1 MAKMTGLG
9 KGLDAL
15 FGGTPMP
22 GAPLGGAPEEIS
34 EEEIKE
40 LENSGNLR
48 SLKITEVEPNRDQ
61 PRKTFN
67 QESLEELA
75 ESIKV
80 YGVIQ
85 PIVVSKKD
93 GYYCIVA
100 GERRWRAAKIAGLEE
115 IPAIIRDDDEQINK
129 EIALIENIQREDLNP
144 LEKALGIRH
153 LMDKYG
159 LTQEQ
164 VSKKIGKS
172 RSSVSN
178 TLRILYLAPD
188 VLELVKQGKLT
199 EGHCKALAG
208 IEDPERQYAAAIRM
222 VDKGESVRQ
231 AESKNRIA
239 RKEREKRID
248 PRYRYL
254 YDDIEDKFQG
264 FFGTKVKL
272 DQGKR
277 KGRIII
283 EYSNNDDLE
292 RMLNLIK

>member
-1 MAKMTGLG
+1 MKMAKMTGLG

-15 FGGTPMP
+15 FGGMP
-22 GAPLGGAPEEIS
+22 V
-34 EEEIKE
+34 EEEQMQ
-40 LENSGNLR
+40 ENDILKN
-48 SLKITEVEPNRDQ
+48 LKITEVEPNRNQ
-61 PRKTFN
+61 PRKNFE

-75 ESIKV
+75 ESIKT
-80 YGVIQ
+80 YGIIQ

-93 GYYCIVA
+93 GYYSIVA
-100 GERRWRAAKIAGLEE
+100 GERRWRAAKLAGLEE
-115 IPAIIRDDDEQINK
+115 IPAIVRDDDEQINK

-144 LEKALGIRH
+144 FEKALGIRH
-153 LMDKYG
+153 LMEKYG

-164 VSKKIGKS
+164 VAKKLGKS
-172 RSSVSN
+172 RSSISN
-178 TLRILYLAPD
+178 TVRVLYLTPD

-208 IEDPERQYAAAIRM
+208 IEDADRQYAAALRM
-222 VDKGESVRQ
+222 VDRGETVRQ
-231 AESKNRIA
+231 AESKNRITK
-239 RKEREKRID
+239 KEQKID

-254 YDDIEDKFQG
+254 YEDIEDRFQG

-283 EYSNNDDLE
+283 EYNNNEDLE
-292 RMLNLIK
+292 RMLTLIK

>member
-1 MAKMTGLG
+1 MAKPKKTGLG

-15 FGGTPMP
+15 FG
-22 GAPLGGAPEEIS
+22 ASPLVTEV
-34 EEEIKE
+34 EEEQTKE
-40 LENSGNLR
+40 QVEDNENLKT
-48 SLKITEVEPNRDQ
+48 LKITDVEPNRDQ

-75 ESIKV
+75 DSIKT

-85 PIVVSKKD
+85 PIVVTKKD
-93 GYYCIVA
+93 GYYAIVA

-115 IPAIIRDDDEQINK
+115 IPAIIRDDDEQTHK

-144 LEKALGIRH
+144 YEKALGIRQ

-178 TLRILYLAPD
+178 TVRVLYLAPD
-188 VLELVKQGKLT
+188 VLELVKQGKLS

-208 IEDPERQYAAAIRM
+208 ISDPKRQYEAAIRM
-222 VDKGESVRQ
+222 IERGESVRQ
-231 AESKNRIA
+231 AESKNRTTK
-239 RKEREKRID
+239 KEKKLD
-248 PRYRYL
+248 PKYQYL
-254 YDDIEDKFQG
+254 YEDIEDRFQG

-283 EYSNNDDLE
+283 EYHNNEDLE
-292 RMLNLIK
+292 RLLNLIKGE

>member
-1 MAKMTGLG
+1 MAKPKKTGLG

-15 FGGTPMP
+15 FG
-22 GAPLGGAPEEIS
+22 ASPLVTEV
-34 EEEIKE
+34 EEEQPKE
-40 LENSGNLR
+40 QIEDNENLKT
-48 SLKITEVEPNRDQ
+48 LKITDVEPNRDQ

-75 ESIKV
+75 DSIKT

-85 PIVVSKKD
+85 PIVVTKKD
-93 GYYCIVA
+93 GYYAIVA

-115 IPAIIRDDDEQINK
+115 IPAIIRDDDEQTNK

-144 LEKALGIRH
+144 YEKALGIRQ

-178 TLRILYLAPD
+178 TVRVLYLAPD
-188 VLELVKQGKLT
+188 VLELVKQGKLS

-208 IEDPERQYAAAIRM
+208 ISDPKRQYEAAIRM
-222 VDKGESVRQ
+222 IERGESVRQ
-231 AESKNRIA
+231 AESKNRTTK
-239 RKEREKRID
+239 KEKKLD
-248 PRYRYL
+248 PKYKYL
-254 YDDIEDKFQG
+254 YEDIEDRFQG

-283 EYSNNDDLE
+283 EYHNNDDLE
-292 RMLNLIK
+292 RMLNLIKGE

>member
-15 FGGTPMP
+15 FGGS
-22 GAPLGGAPEEIS
+22 PLEVQSKEI
-34 EEEIKE
+34 EQIENNEIE
-40 LENSGNLR
+40 DNENLK

-80 YGVIQ
+80 YGIIQ
-85 PIVVSKKD
+85 PIVVSKRD
-93 GYYCIVA
+93 GYYSIVA
-100 GERRWRAAKIAGLEE
+100 GERRWRAAKLAGLEE

-164 VSKKIGKS
+164 VAKKLGKS

-178 TLRILYLAPD
+178 TVRILYLAPD

-222 VDKGESVRQ
+222 VDKGETVRQ

-239 RKEREKRID
+239 RKEQEKRYD

-254 YDDIEDKFQG
+254 YDDIEDSFQG

-283 EYSNNDDLE
+283 EYSNNEDLE

>member
-15 FGGTPMP
+15 FGGVQMQDSE
-22 GAPLGGAPEEIS
+22 PEIN
-34 EEEIKE
+34 
-40 LENSGNLR
+40 ENDILR
-48 SLKITEVEPNRDQ
+48 NLKITEVEPNREQ
-61 PRKTFN
+61 PRKIFN
-67 QESLEELA
+67 QEALEELA
-75 ESIKV
+75 DSIKT

-85 PIVVSKKD
+85 PIVVAKQD
-93 GYYCIVA
+93 GYFSIVA
-100 GERRWRAAKIAGLEE
+100 GERRWRAAKIAGLQE
-115 IPAIIRDDDEQINK
+115 IPAIVRDDDEQTNK

-144 LEKALGIRH
+144 YEKAVGIRY

-159 LTQEQ
+159 MTQEE

-178 TLRILYLAPD
+178 TVRILNLAPN
-188 VLELVKQGKLT
+188 VLELVKMGKLT

-208 IEDPERQYAAAIRM
+208 ITDEKRQYEAAMRM
-222 VDKGESVRQ
+222 IERGESVRQ
-231 AESKNRIA
+231 AESKNRTA
-239 RKEREKRID
+239 KKEKKLD
-248 PRYRYL
+248 SQYRYL
-254 YDDIEDKFQG
+254 YEDIEDKFQG

-277 KGRIII
+277 KGKIII
-283 EYSNNDDLE
+283 EYNNNEDLE

>member
-1 MAKMTGLG
+1 MPKMTGLG
-9 KGLDAL
+9 KGVDAL
-15 FGGTPMP
+15 FGGAPMEMQ
-22 GAPLGGAPEEIS
+22 EEQK
-34 EEEIKE
+34 EEEIE
-40 LENSGNLR
+40 SNENLK
-48 SLKITEVEPNRDQ
+48 SLKITEVEPNREQ
-61 PRKTFN
+61 PRKNFN

-75 ESIKV
+75 ESIKT

-85 PIVVSKKD
+85 PIVVSKRD
-93 GYYCIVA
+93 GYYGIVA

-115 IPAIIRDDDEQINK
+115 IPAIIRDDDEQTNK

-144 LEKALGIRH
+144 FEKALGIRR

-164 VSKKIGKS
+164 VSKKLGKS
-172 RSSVSN
+172 RSSISN
-178 TLRILYLAPD
+178 TVRILYLAPD

-208 IEDPERQYAAAIRM
+208 IEDADRQYAAALRM
-222 VDKGESVRQ
+222 IDRGESVRQ
-231 AESKNRIA
+231 AESKNRIT
-239 RKEREKRID
+239 KNEKKID
-248 PRYRYL
+248 PKYRYL
-254 YDDIEDKFQG
+254 YEDIEDRFQG

-283 EYSNNDDLE
+283 EYHNNEDLE
-292 RMLNLIK
+292 RMLNLIKGE

>member
-1 MAKMTGLG
+1 MAKPKKTGLG

-15 FGGTPMP
+15 FG
-22 GAPLGGAPEEIS
+22 ASPLVTEV
-34 EEEIKE
+34 EEEQPKE
-40 LENSGNLR
+40 QIEDNENLKT
-48 SLKITEVEPNRDQ
+48 LKITDVEPNRDQ
-61 PRKTFN
+61 PRKIFN

-75 ESIKV
+75 DSIKT

-85 PIVVSKKD
+85 PIVVTKKE
-93 GYYCIVA
+93 GYYAIVA

-115 IPAIIRDDDEQINK
+115 IPAIIRDDDEQTNK

-144 LEKALGIRH
+144 YEKALGIRQ

-178 TLRILYLAPD
+178 TVRVLYLAPD
-188 VLELVKQGKLT
+188 VLELVKQGKLS

-208 IEDPERQYAAAIRM
+208 ISDPKRQYEAAIRM
-222 VDKGESVRQ
+222 IERGESVRQ
-231 AESKNRIA
+231 AESKNRTTK
-239 RKEREKRID
+239 KEKKLD
-248 PRYRYL
+248 PKYQYL
-254 YDDIEDKFQG
+254 YEDIEDRFQG

-277 KGRIII
+277 QGRIII
-283 EYSNNDDLE
+283 EYHNNDDLE
-292 RMLNLIK
+292 RMLNLIKGE

>member
-1 MAKMTGLG
+1 MPKMTGLG

-15 FGGTPMP
+15 FGSSPMEMQN
-22 GAPLGGAPEEIS
+22 EEK
-34 EEEIKE
+34 EEV
-40 LENSGNLR
+40 ENNENLK
-48 SLKITEVEPNRDQ
+48 SLKITEVEPNREQ
-61 PRKTFN
+61 PRKNFN

-75 ESIKV
+75 ESIKT

-85 PIVVSKKD
+85 PIVVSKRD
-93 GYYCIVA
+93 GYYGIVA

-115 IPAIIRDDDEQINK
+115 IPAIIRDDDEQTNK

-144 LEKALGIRH
+144 FEKALGIRR

-164 VSKKIGKS
+164 VSKKLGKS
-172 RSSVSN
+172 RSSISN
-178 TLRILYLAPD
+178 TVRILYLAPD

-208 IEDPERQYAAAIRM
+208 IEDADRQYAAALRM
-222 VDKGESVRQ
+222 IDRGESVRQ
-231 AESKNRIA
+231 AESKNRIT
-239 RKEREKRID
+239 KNEKKID
-248 PRYRYL
+248 PKYRYL
-254 YDDIEDKFQG
+254 YEDIEDRFQG

-283 EYSNNDDLE
+283 EYHNNEDLE
-292 RMLNLIK
+292 RMLNLIKGEQSI

>member
-1 MAKMTGLG
+1 MPKMTGLG

-15 FGGTPMP
+15 FGGSTMEIQEEQT
-22 GAPLGGAPEEIS
+22 EEI
-34 EEEIKE
+34 ENKE
-40 LENSGNLR
+40 NLK
-48 SLKITEVEPNRDQ
+48 SLKITEVEPNREQ
-61 PRKTFN
+61 PRKNFN

-75 ESIKV
+75 ESIKT

-85 PIVVSKKD
+85 PIVVSKQD
-93 GYYCIVA
+93 GYYGIVA
-100 GERRWRAAKIAGLEE
+100 GERRWRAAKLAGLEE
-115 IPAIIRDDDEQINK
+115 IPAIIRNDDEQTNK

-144 LEKALGIRH
+144 FEKALGIRR

-164 VSKKIGKS
+164 VSKKLGKS
-172 RSSVSN
+172 RSSISN
-178 TLRILYLAPD
+178 TVRILYLAPD

-208 IEDPERQYAAAIRM
+208 IEDADRQYAAALRM
-222 VDKGESVRQ
+222 IDRGESVRQ
-231 AESKNRIA
+231 AESKNRIT
-239 RKEREKRID
+239 KNEKKID
-248 PRYRYL
+248 PKYKYL
-254 YDDIEDKFQG
+254 YEDIEDRFQG

-283 EYSNNDDLE
+283 EYHNNEDLE
-292 RMLNLIK
+292 RMLNLIKGEENL

>member
-15 FGGTPMP
+15 FGG
-22 GAPLGGAPEEIS
+22 APLEEKN
-34 EEEIKE
+34 EEAEII
-40 LENSGNLR
+40 ENEENLR

-61 PRKTFN
+61 PRKTFK

-75 ESIKV
+75 ESIKT
-80 YGVIQ
+80 YGIIQ
-85 PIVVSKKD
+85 PIVVSKKE
-93 GYYCIVA
+93 GYYSIVA
-100 GERRWRAAKIAGLEE
+100 GERRWRAAKLAGLEE
-115 IPAIIRDDDEQINK
+115 IPAIVRDDDEQINK

-144 LEKALGIRH
+144 FEKALGIRH
-153 LMDKYG
+153 LMEKYG

-164 VSKKIGKS
+164 VAKKLGKS
-172 RSSVSN
+172 RSSISN
-178 TLRILYLAPD
+178 TVRVLYLTPD

-208 IEDPERQYAAAIRM
+208 IEDADRQYAAALRM
-222 VDKGESVRQ
+222 VDRGETVRQ

-239 RKEREKRID
+239 RKEQKVD

-254 YDDIEDKFQG
+254 YEDIEDKFQG

-277 KGRIII
+277 KGKIII
-283 EYSNNDDLE
+283 EYNNNEDLE
-292 RMLNLIK
+292 RMLNLLK

>member
-1 MAKMTGLG
+1 MPKMTGLG

-15 FGGTPMP
+15 FGS
-22 GAPLGGAPEEIS
+22 ASI
-34 EEEIKE
+34 
-40 LENSGNLR
+40 ENNEDIEQIESNENLK
-48 SLKITEVEPNRDQ
+48 SLKIAEVEPNRDQ

-75 ESIKV
+75 ESIKT
-80 YGVIQ
+80 YGIIQ
-85 PIVVSKKD
+85 PIVVSKQN
-93 GYYCIVA
+93 GYYAIVA

-115 IPAIIRDDDEQINK
+115 IPAIIRDDNEQINK

-188 VLELVKQGKLT
+188 VLELVK
-199 EGHCKALAG
+199 
-208 IEDPERQYAAAIRM
+208 
-222 VDKGESVRQ
+222 
-231 AESKNRIA
+231 
-239 RKEREKRID
+239 
-248 PRYRYL
+248 
-254 YDDIEDKFQG
+254 
-264 FFGTKVKL
+264 
-272 DQGKR
+272 
-277 KGRIII
+277 
-283 EYSNNDDLE
+283 
-292 RMLNLIK
+292 

>member
-1 MAKMTGLG
+1 MAKPKKTGLG

-15 FGGTPMP
+15 FG
-22 GAPLGGAPEEIS
+22 ASPLVTEV
-34 EEEIKE
+34 EEEQPKE
-40 LENSGNLR
+40 QIEDNENLKT
-48 SLKITEVEPNRDQ
+48 LKITDVEPNRDQ

-75 ESIKV
+75 DSIKT

-85 PIVVSKKD
+85 PIVVTKKD
-93 GYYCIVA
+93 GYYAIVA

-115 IPAIIRDDDEQINK
+115 IPAIIRDDDEQTNK

-144 LEKALGIRH
+144 YEKALGIRQ

-178 TLRILYLAPD
+178 TVRVLYLAPD
-188 VLELVKQGKLT
+188 VLELVKQGKLS

-208 IEDPERQYAAAIRM
+208 ISDPKRQYEAAIRM
-222 VDKGESVRQ
+222 IERGESVRQ
-231 AESKNRIA
+231 AESKNRTTK
-239 RKEREKRID
+239 KEKKLD
-248 PRYRYL
+248 PKYQYL
-254 YDDIEDKFQG
+254 YEDIEDRFQG

-283 EYSNNDDLE
+283 EYHNNDDLE
-292 RMLNLIK
+292 RMLNLIKGE

>member
-1 MAKMTGLG
+1 MAKPKKTGLG

-15 FGGTPMP
+15 FG
-22 GAPLGGAPEEIS
+22 ASPLVTEV
-34 EEEIKE
+34 EEEQPKE
-40 LENSGNLR
+40 QIEDNENLKT
-48 SLKITEVEPNRDQ
+48 LKITDVEPNRDQ
-61 PRKTFN
+61 PRKIFN

-75 ESIKV
+75 DSIKT

-85 PIVVSKKD
+85 PIVVTKKE
-93 GYYCIVA
+93 GYYAIVA

-115 IPAIIRDDDEQINK
+115 IPAIIRDDDEQTNK

-144 LEKALGIRH
+144 YEKALGIRQ

-164 VSKKIGKS
+164 GSKKIGKS

-178 TLRILYLAPD
+178 TVRVLYLAPD
-188 VLELVKQGKLT
+188 VLELVKQGKLS

-208 IEDPERQYAAAIRM
+208 ISDPKRQYEAAIRM
-222 VDKGESVRQ
+222 IERGESVRQ
-231 AESKNRIA
+231 AESKNRTTK
-239 RKEREKRID
+239 KEKKLD
-248 PRYRYL
+248 PKYQYL
-254 YDDIEDKFQG
+254 YEDIEDRFQG

-283 EYSNNDDLE
+283 EYHNNDDLE
-292 RMLNLIK
+292 RMLNLIKGE

>member
-15 FGGTPMP
+15 FGG
-22 GAPLGGAPEEIS
+22 APIEQSVEEKEEIIESS
-34 EEEIKE
+34 E
-40 LENSGNLR
+40 NLK

-75 ESIKV
+75 ESIKT

-85 PIVVSKKD
+85 PIVVSKKE
-93 GYYCIVA
+93 GYYSIVA

-115 IPAIIRDDDEQINK
+115 IPAIIRDDEEQVNK

-144 LEKALGIRH
+144 FEKALGIRH
-153 LMDKYG
+153 LMEKYG

-164 VSKKIGKS
+164 VSKKLGKS
-172 RSSVSN
+172 RSAISN
-178 TLRILYLAPD
+178 TVRILYLAPD

-208 IEDPERQYAAAIRM
+208 IEDADRQYAAALRM
-222 VDKGESVRQ
+222 IDRGESVRQ
-231 AESKNRIA
+231 AESKNRLA
-239 RKEREKRID
+239 KKEKKMD
-248 PRYRYL
+248 PKYRYL
-254 YDDIEDKFQG
+254 YEDIEDRFQG

-283 EYSNNDDLE
+283 EYSNNEDLE
-292 RMLNLIK
+292 RMLSLIK

>member
-1 MAKMTGLG
+1 MAKPKKTGLG
-9 KGLDAL
+9 KVLDAL
-15 FGGTPMP
+15 FG
-22 GAPLGGAPEEIS
+22 ASPLVTEV
-34 EEEIKE
+34 EEEQTKE
-40 LENSGNLR
+40 QVEDNENLKT
-48 SLKITEVEPNRDQ
+48 LKITDVEPNRDQ

-75 ESIKV
+75 DSIKT

-85 PIVVSKKD
+85 PIVVTKKD
-93 GYYCIVA
+93 GYYAIVA

-115 IPAIIRDDDEQINK
+115 IPAIIRDDDEQTNK

-144 LEKALGIRH
+144 YEKALGIRQ

-178 TLRILYLAPD
+178 TVRVLYLAPD
-188 VLELVKQGKLT
+188 VLELVKQGKLS

-208 IEDPERQYAAAIRM
+208 ISDPKRQYEAAIRM
-222 VDKGESVRQ
+222 IERGESVRQ
-231 AESKNRIA
+231 AESKNRTTK
-239 RKEREKRID
+239 KEKKLD
-248 PRYRYL
+248 PKYQYL
-254 YDDIEDKFQG
+254 YEDIEDRFQG

-283 EYSNNDDLE
+283 EYHNNDDLE
-292 RMLNLIK
+292 RMLNLIKGE

>member
-1 MAKMTGLG
+1 MAKPKKTGLG

-15 FGGTPMP
+15 FG
-22 GAPLGGAPEEIS
+22 ASPLVTEV
-34 EEEIKE
+34 EEEQTKE
-40 LENSGNLR
+40 QVEDNENLKT
-48 SLKITEVEPNRDQ
+48 LKITDVEPNRDQ

-75 ESIKV
+75 DSIKT

-85 PIVVSKKD
+85 PIVVTKKD
-93 GYYCIVA
+93 GYYAIVA

-115 IPAIIRDDDEQINK
+115 IPAIIRDDDEQTNK

-144 LEKALGIRH
+144 YEKALGIRQ

-178 TLRILYLAPD
+178 TVRVLYLAPD
-188 VLELVKQGKLT
+188 VLELVKQGKLS

-208 IEDPERQYAAAIRM
+208 ISDPKRQYEAAIRM
-222 VDKGESVRQ
+222 IERGESVRQ
-231 AESKNRIA
+231 AESKNRTTK
-239 RKEREKRID
+239 KEKKLD
-248 PRYRYL
+248 PKYQYL
-254 YDDIEDKFQG
+254 YEDIEDRFQG

-283 EYSNNDDLE
+283 EYHNNDDLE
-292 RMLNLIK
+292 RMLNLIKGE

>member
-1 MAKMTGLG
+1 MPKMTGLG

-15 FGGTPMP
+15 FGGSPMEIQD
-22 GAPLGGAPEEIS
+22 EEK
-34 EEEIKE
+34 EEVESN
-40 LENSGNLR
+40 ENLKL
-48 SLKITEVEPNRDQ
+48 LKITEVEPNRDQ
-61 PRKTFN
+61 PRKNFK

-75 ESIKV
+75 ESIKT

-85 PIVVSKKD
+85 PIVVSKQD
-93 GYYCIVA
+93 GYYGIIA

-115 IPAIIRDDDEQINK
+115 IPAIIRESDEQTNK

-144 LEKALGIRH
+144 FEKALGIRR
-153 LMDKYG
+153 LMEKYG

-164 VSKKIGKS
+164 VSKKLGKS
-172 RSSVSN
+172 RSSISN
-178 TLRILYLAPD
+178 TVRILYLAPD

-208 IEDPERQYAAAIRM
+208 IEDADRQYAAALRM
-222 VDKGESVRQ
+222 IDRGESVRQ
-231 AESKNRIA
+231 AESKNRIT
-239 RKEREKRID
+239 KNEKKID
-248 PRYRYL
+248 PKYRYL
-254 YDDIEDKFQG
+254 YEDIEDRFQG

-283 EYSNNDDLE
+283 EYHNNEDLE
-292 RMLNLIK
+292 RMLNLIKGEQSI

>member
-1 MAKMTGLG
+1 MPKMTGLG

-15 FGGTPMP
+15 FGSSPMEIQNEDK
-22 GAPLGGAPEEIS
+22 EEVES
-34 EEEIKE
+34 NK
-40 LENSGNLR
+40 NLKT
-48 SLKITEVEPNRDQ
+48 LKITEVEPNREQ
-61 PRKTFN
+61 PRKNFN

-75 ESIKV
+75 ESIKT

-85 PIVVSKKD
+85 PIVVSKQD
-93 GYYCIVA
+93 GYYGIVA

-115 IPAIIRDDDEQINK
+115 IPAIIRDDDEQTNK

-144 LEKALGIRH
+144 FEKALGIRR

-164 VSKKIGKS
+164 VSKKLGKS
-172 RSSVSN
+172 RSSISN
-178 TLRILYLAPD
+178 TVRILYLAPD

-208 IEDPERQYAAAIRM
+208 IEDADRQYAAALRM
-222 VDKGESVRQ
+222 IDRGESVRQ
-231 AESKNRIA
+231 AESKNRIT
-239 RKEREKRID
+239 KNEKKID
-248 PRYRYL
+248 PKYRYL
-254 YDDIEDKFQG
+254 YEDIEDRFQG

-283 EYSNNDDLE
+283 EYHNNEDLE
-292 RMLNLIK
+292 RMLNLIKGEENI

>member
-1 MAKMTGLG
+1 MAKKMTGLG

-15 FGGTPMP
+15 FGGSVPTIENV
-22 GAPLGGAPEEIS
+22 EEI
-34 EEEIKE
+34 EEPQL
-40 LENSGNLR
+40 LEENDKLR
-48 SLKITEVEPNRDQ
+48 TLKITEVEPNREQ

-75 ESIKV
+75 ESIKT
-80 YGVIQ
+80 YGIIQ
-85 PIVVSKKD
+85 PIVVSKQD
-93 GYYCIVA
+93 GYFGIVA
-100 GERRWRAAKIAGLEE
+100 GERRWRAAKLAGLEE
-115 IPAIIRDDDEQINK
+115 IPAIIREDDEQTNK

-144 LEKALGIRH
+144 YEKAVGIRH

-159 LTQEQ
+159 LTQEE

-178 TLRILYLAPD
+178 TVRILNLAPD

-208 IEDPERQYAAAIRM
+208 ITDEKRQYEVAIRM
-222 VDKGESVRQ
+222 IEKGMSVRQ
-231 AESKNRIA
+231 AENKNRTTK
-239 RKEREKRID
+239 KEKTLD
-248 PRYRYL
+248 PKYKYL

-283 EYSNNDDLE
+283 EYNNNDDLE
-292 RMLNLIK
+292 RMLNLIKG

>member
-1 MAKMTGLG
+1 MPKMTGLG

-15 FGGTPMP
+15 FGGSPMEIQD
-22 GAPLGGAPEEIS
+22 EEK
-34 EEEIKE
+34 EEVESN
-40 LENSGNLR
+40 ENLKL
-48 SLKITEVEPNRDQ
+48 LKITEVEPNRDQ
-61 PRKTFN
+61 PRKNFK

-75 ESIKV
+75 ESIKT

-85 PIVVSKKD
+85 PIVVSKQD
-93 GYYCIVA
+93 GYYGIIA

-115 IPAIIRDDDEQINK
+115 IPAIIRESDEQTNK

-144 LEKALGIRH
+144 FEKALGIRR
-153 LMDKYG
+153 LMEKYG

-164 VSKKIGKS
+164 VSKKLGKS
-172 RSSVSN
+172 RSSISN
-178 TLRILYLAPD
+178 TVRILYLAPD

-208 IEDPERQYAAAIRM
+208 IEDADRQYAAALRM
-222 VDKGESVRQ
+222 IDRGESVRQ
-231 AESKNRIA
+231 AESKNRIT
-239 RKEREKRID
+239 KNEKKID
-248 PRYRYL
+248 PKYKYL
-254 YDDIEDKFQG
+254 YEDIEDRFQG

-283 EYSNNDDLE
+283 EYHNNEDLE
-292 RMLNLIK
+292 RMLNLIKDE

>member
-15 FGGTPMP
+15 FGGAQIEPSVEEK
-22 GAPLGGAPEEIS
+22 EEIIESS
-34 EEEIKE
+34 E
-40 LENSGNLR
+40 NLK
-48 SLKITEVEPNRDQ
+48 SLKITEVEPNREQ

-75 ESIKV
+75 ESIKT

-85 PIVVSKKD
+85 PIVVSKKE
-93 GYYCIVA
+93 GYYSIVA

-115 IPAIIRDDDEQINK
+115 IPAIIRDDEEQVNK

-144 LEKALGIRH
+144 FEKALGIRH
-153 LMDKYG
+153 LMEKYG

-164 VSKKIGKS
+164 VSKKLGKS
-172 RSSVSN
+172 RSAISN
-178 TLRILYLAPD
+178 TVRILYLAPD

-208 IEDPERQYAAAIRM
+208 IEDADRQYAAALRM
-222 VDKGESVRQ
+222 IDRGESVRQ
-231 AESKNRIA
+231 AESKNRLA
-239 RKEREKRID
+239 KKEKKMD
-248 PRYRYL
+248 PKYRYL
-254 YDDIEDKFQG
+254 YEDIEDRFQG

-283 EYSNNDDLE
+283 EYSNNEDLE
-292 RMLNLIK
+292 RMLSLIK

>member
-15 FGGTPMP
+15 FGGAPMENT
-22 GAPLGGAPEEIS
+22 PEEL
-34 EEEIKE
+34 EE
-40 LENSGNLR
+40 LEKNGNLK

-80 YGVIQ
+80 YGIIQ
-85 PIVVSKKD
+85 PIVVSKRD
-93 GYYCIVA
+93 GYYSIVA
-100 GERRWRAAKIAGLEE
+100 GERRWRAAKLAGLEE
-115 IPAIIRDDDEQINK
+115 IPAIIRDDNEQINK

-164 VSKKIGKS
+164 VAKKLGKS

-178 TLRILYLAPD
+178 TVRILYLAPD

-222 VDKGESVRQ
+222 VDKGETVRQ

-239 RKEREKRID
+239 RKEKEKRYD

-254 YDDIEDKFQG
+254 YDDIEDSFQG
-264 FFGTKVKL
+264 FFGTKVTL

-283 EYSNNDDLE
+283 EYNNNEDLE

>member
-15 FGGTPMP
+15 FGGS
-22 GAPLGGAPEEIS
+22 PLDIQMEENS
-34 EEEIKE
+34 NETEE
-40 LENSGNLR
+40 LEDSKNLKT
-48 SLKITEVEPNRDQ
+48 LKITEVEPNREQ
-61 PRKTFN
+61 PRKNFN
-67 QESLEELA
+67 QESLEELS
-75 ESIKV
+75 ESIKE

-85 PIVVSKKD
+85 PIVVSKED
-93 GYYCIVA
+93 GYYAIVA
-100 GERRWRAAKIAGLEE
+100 GERRWRAAKLAGLGE
-115 IPAIIRDDDEQINK
+115 IPAIIRESDEQTNR
-129 EIALIENIQREDLNP
+129 EISLIENIQREDLNP
-144 LEKALGIRH
+144 YEKALGIRS

-159 LTQEQ
+159 LTQEE

-178 TLRILYLAPD
+178 TVRVLYLAPD

-208 IEDPERQYAAAIRM
+208 ISDPKRQYDAAIRM
-222 VDKGESVRQ
+222 IEKGESVRQ
-231 AESKNRIA
+231 AESKNRITK
-239 RKEREKRID
+239 KEKKLD
-248 PRYRYL
+248 PKYKYL
-254 YDDIEDKFQG
+254 YEDIEDRFQG

-283 EYSNNDDLE
+283 EYHNNEDLE
-292 RMLNLIK
+292 RMLNLIKEN